1 MRRAFVA
8 GAALVLAGACAAA
21 DDDAAPPTTT
31 IPDVSLRLNEIQ
43 VLGTHNS
50 YHLQPEPA
58 LFDALR
64 AFSPVLA
71 DSIEYSHAP
80 LEVQFDEQGIR
91 QIELDVFADPEGGL
105 YADRVGPTL
114 VGLPGASGDP
124 ALDQPGFKVMHV
136 QDVDFRSTC
145 STLVA
150 CITIVREWS
159 LEHPSHVPILV
170 LVEVKQD
177 PVPGPDNLGFVVP
190 HPIGAAELDALDAE
204 IRSVFDADQLLTP
217 DDVRGERASLEE
229 VVLDGG
235 WPALDDVRGRVM
247 FALDNEDEVR
257 DAYVAG
263 HEALAGRVLFTS
275 SPRGTPEAAFLKLN
289 DAVGDGDTIRQAV
302 LDGYVVRTRAD
313 ADTAQARSGDTT
325 VLEAALDSG
334 AQWISTDYPVSDERL
349 GTSYVAAIPGGTPG
363 RCNPLV
369 APPACR
375 SEDVEDPA
383 TL

>member
-1 MRRAFVA
+1 MRSLRLTVVA
-8 GAALVLAGACAAA
+8 LALLGACA
-21 DDDAAPPTTT
+21 DDSSSSTPTSTT
-31 IPDVSLRLNEIQ
+31 VPEVPLHLNEIQ

-50 YHLQPEPA
+50 YHLEAEPV
-58 LFDALR
+58 LLDALR

-80 LEVQFDEQGIR
+80 LEEQFDAQGIR

-105 YADRVGPTL
+105 YANRVGPTL

-124 ALDQPGFKVMHV
+124 LLDAPGFKVLHV

-145 STLVA
+145 PTFVA
-150 CITIVREWS
+150 CLTIVRDWS
-159 LEHPSHVPILV
+159 ADHPTHVPILV

-190 HPIGAAELDALDAE
+190 RPVGPAELDALDAE
-204 IRSVFDADQLLTP
+204 IRSVFEAEQLLTP
-217 DDVRGERASLEE
+217 DDVRGERDSLEE
-229 VVLDGG
+229 AVLTDG
-235 WPALDDVRGRVM
+235 WPALDEVRGQVM

-257 DAYVAG
+257 DAYIDG
-263 HEALAGRVLFTS
+263 HPALAGRVLFTS
-275 SPRGTPEAAFLKLN
+275 SPRGTPEAAFMKLN
-289 DAVGDGDTIRQAV
+289 DPIGDGAAIRQAV

-313 ADTAQARSGDTT
+313 AETAQARSGDTT
-325 VLEAALDSG
+325 MLEAALASG
-334 AQWISTDYPVSDERL
+334 AQWVSTDYPVPDDRFAT
-349 GTSYVAAIPGGTPG
+349 GYAARIPEGTPG
-363 RCNPLV
+363 RCNPV
-369 APPACR
+369 SAPPACR